1 MGAVIVV
8 VALLGAA
15 ATAVTYLMLS
25 RKVRAAGLELQMS
38 QSEARDVTQRLAAL
52 DAERESLQQELEAQ
66 RRGRR
71 ATEAELTAAR
81 DSLAANQ
88 QARREADGCWA
99 LLLADVERRWAAGV
113 GASSD
118 SRGVL
123 LAGMPEQLNEALI
136 REVERLR
143 EEVGVDITVDVGETI
158 EPDDA
163 VVFLLAA
170 THVMGILAAGCQQ
183 VRVALDGALE
193 ISGDDWSGSM
203 DELESARDRALAAGA
218 QIGALEIETQERA
231 TEDDDPDDS
240 EPLVSV
246 QLAIHP

>member
-123 LAGMPEQLNEALI
+123 LAGMPEQLNEALT